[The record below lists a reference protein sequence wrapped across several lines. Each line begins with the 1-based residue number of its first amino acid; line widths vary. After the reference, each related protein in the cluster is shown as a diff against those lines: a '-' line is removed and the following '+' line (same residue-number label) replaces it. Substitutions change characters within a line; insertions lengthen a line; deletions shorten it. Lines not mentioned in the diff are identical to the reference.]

1 MRKVSRP
8 FPKVKRELRRTLLA
22 HRFFLFLGPE
32 GSKEGLL
39 VGARRKE
46 KVDSTFEGAGLWE
59 RKPC

>member
-8 FPKVKRELRRTLLA
+8 FPKVKRELRTQGPLTLLA

-39 VGARRKE
+39 VEARRKE
-46 KVDSTFEGAGLWE
+46 KVDQHF
-59 RKPC
+59 